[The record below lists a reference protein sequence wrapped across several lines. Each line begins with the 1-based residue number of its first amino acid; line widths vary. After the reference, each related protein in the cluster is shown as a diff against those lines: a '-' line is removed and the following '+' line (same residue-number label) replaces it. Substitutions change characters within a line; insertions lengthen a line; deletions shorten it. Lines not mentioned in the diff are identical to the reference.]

1 MKKKSS
7 DFDEFFIAT
16 VLADLFDS
24 SCSEDPDFVAQK
36 IIDGLEENDLLHKK
50 RFDNDEPIAA

>member
-7 DFDEFFIAT
+7 DFDEFFMAT

-24 SCSEDPDFVAQK
+24 SGSNDPDFIAQK
-36 IIDGLEENDLLHKK
+36 IIDGLKENGILNNKK
-50 RFDNDEPIAA
+50 SDDDELMAA